1 MLDVGSS
8 TWTVNGPL
16 RGVRTVRSGAAR
28 ITTAPLSLSQD
39 ACLQGDMS
47 LLPRMKMLI
56 WIGRSPVQITSIY
69 LCSPPELSTL
79 QSILP
84 PSLHSVYSARARMGN
99 YETSYLLLEDFLMS
113 QELGHA
119 LLCSHHHLY
128 EFYPFSRTETETQS
142 TGGRKINV
150 SQDYHICYLISTKQD
165 PCRSHGCALM
175 VIFTIIS
182 TIKFPSNCCC
192 TILTCHDMTCHY
204 LGHKM
209 SHNVI
214 KYHTFILCTSLL
226 TMSCDMSKIMSLFFD

>member
-16 RGVRTVRSGAAR
+16 RGVRRRQQGSNYCITITESGCLSTV
-28 ITTAPLSLSQD
+28 
-39 ACLQGDMS
+39 LQGEMS
-47 LLPRMKMLI
+47 LLPRRKMLI
-56 WIGRSPVQITSIY
+56 WIGRSPVQITSIH

-113 QELGHA
+113 QDLGHA

-128 EFYPFSRTETETQS
+128 EFYPFTRTETETQS

-192 TILTCHDMTCHY
+192 TILTCHDMTCQY
-204 LGHKM
+204 SATTVRWKL
-209 SHNVI
+209 
-214 KYHTFILCTSLL
+214 YC
-226 TMSCDMSKIMSLFFD
+226 